1 MQCTCSAAVI
11 NWGLL
16 VLILYAL
23 YYTALEPAAGL
34 SWGVLL
40 GVPMWLTATAFCQ
53 HVPHAWAWAL
63 GLHILSW
70 FLQVRLYHALVCSI
84 AEVSLTRLEKQ
95 AESSC
100 SMCSDVI
107 RPHVRCNP
115 RQQLQCQ

>member
-1 MQCTCSAAVI
+1 MI

-23 YYTALEPAAGL
+23 YYTALEPVAGL

-40 GVPMWLTATAFCQ
+40 GIPMWLTATAFYQ

-70 FLQVRLYHALVCSI
+70 FLQVRVLPCILFRDH
-84 AEVSLTRLEKQ
+84 
-95 AESSC
+95 
-100 SMCSDVI
+100 
-107 RPHVRCNP
+107 
-115 RQQLQCQ
+115 LQSKLGTCMST